1 MTQKIY
7 DTSSIILS
15 MLVIYL
21 LSSGQTDHQV
31 FAGGRKLNLRRD
43 LHGVAKRTC
52 KYLQVAKE
60 KHFIQ
65 GILRFIGQ

>member
-21 LSSGQTDHQV
+21 LSSGQTYHQV
-31 FAGGRKLNLRRD
+31 LAGGRKFLRRD
-43 LHGVAKRTC
+43 LHGVAKQTC
-52 KYLQVAKE
+52 KSQK
-60 KHFIQ
+60 KNIFIQ
-65 GILRFIGQ
+65 AIVRFIGQ